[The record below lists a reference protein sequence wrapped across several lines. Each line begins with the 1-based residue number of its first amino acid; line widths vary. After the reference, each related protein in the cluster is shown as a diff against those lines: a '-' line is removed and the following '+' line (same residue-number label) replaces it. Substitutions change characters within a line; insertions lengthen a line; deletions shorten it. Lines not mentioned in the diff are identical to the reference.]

1 MYTIRNW
8 RGRFI
13 NNLIKNLGFTSYLEL
28 GISVGECWK
37 EIELENKVGID
48 NWVQIEDN
56 RVISTTTDD
65 FFNSLKDIKF
75 DLVFIDA
82 DHEKN
87 QVFKDFCNS
96 YDNLSEDG
104 IILLHDI
111 NPIDKSNIHPHS
123 LGNAYEF
130 WIDLVD
136 RYEKNCNVFVAFPDE
151 MEGSIGVFFKK
162 GSNFDRNEFGEI
174 LHTYE
179 DLDSNREKYVKNIE
193 ISEEGILNIQKEKQK
208 LI

>member
-8 RGRFI
+8 RGKFI
-13 NNLIKNLGFTSYLEL
+13 NNIINNLELEAYLEL
-28 GISVGECWK
+28 GISVGECWR

-48 NWVQIEDN
+48 NWVQIEDG
-56 RVISTTTDD
+56 RIISTTTDEY
-65 FFNSLKDIKF
+65 FNSLDGSKKF
-75 DLVFIDA
+75 DIVFIDA

-96 YDNLSEDG
+96 YDNLSDNG

-111 NPIDKSNIHPHS
+111 NPIDETNIVPER

-136 RYEKNCNVFVAFPDE
+136 KYEKNCGVFVAFADE
-151 MEGSIGVFFKK
+151 MEGSIGIFFKK
-162 GSNFDRNEFGEI
+162 NSGFDKNGFGEI
-174 LHTYE
+174 LHKYS
-179 DLDSNREKYVKNIE
+179 DIDNNREKYVKNIE
-193 ISEEGILNIQKEKQK
+193 LTEDDIIKIRNK
-208 LI
+208 

>member
-8 RGRFI
+8 RGKFI
-13 NNLIKNLGFTSYLEL
+13 NNIINNLELKSYLEL
-28 GISVGECWK
+28 GISVGECWR

-48 NWVQIEDN
+48 NCVQIGDN
-56 RVISTTTDD
+56 RLVSTTTDEYFESMD
-65 FFNSLKDIKF
+65 ESKKF

-87 QVFKDFCNS
+87 QVFRDFCNS
-96 YDNLSEDG
+96 YDHLEDDG

-111 NPIDKSNIHPHS
+111 NPIDESNIVPER

-136 RYEKNCNVFVAFPDE
+136 RYEKNCGVFVAFPEE

-162 GSNFDRNEFGEI
+162 NSGFDKNNFGEI
-174 LHTYE
+174 VHQYS
-179 DLDSNREKYVKNIE
+179 DIDNNRDKYVKNIQLTEEKIKE
-193 ISEEGILNIQKEKQK
+193 IKNKK
-208 LI
+208 